1 MSEEQIKPDPSEWKR
16 FVAAHTKSASE
27 GGPPPEIRKRH
38 VVVTLYPEMCRP
50 DTFRAPIEVKLR
62 ELDSAQERNAQ
73 LSVTA
78 ATQAANDDEDPEG
91 RDPMMVTSAF
101 SMALARAAIVAVN
114 DVAVAS
120 HEVNMLWEAIGFSG
134 RQILGEMFMLHCCG
148 ADGKAAQKSRTSFRI
163 E

>member
-1 MSEEQIKPDPSEWKR
+1 MSEQQKTDPSEWKR
-16 FVAAHTKSASE
+16 FLAAHTKAASE
-27 GGPPPEIRKRH
+27 GGPPPEIRRRH
-38 VVVTLYPEMCRP
+38 VVVTIFPEMCRP
-50 DTFRAPIEVKLR
+50 DTFKAPIEVKLR

-78 ATQAANDDEDPEG
+78 AAVAASGDEDPES

-101 SMALARAAIVAVN
+101 SMALAKAAVVSVN

-134 RQILGEMFMLHCCG
+134 RQLLGEMFMLHCCG
-148 ADGKAAQKSRTSFRI
+148 ADAKAAEKSRRTFRI